1 MKRVPI
7 ITNLND
13 LSIKHL
19 TKLILYEDDVKLL
32 KELQNYKNRR
42 KPNQHFKT
50 AVFHIKFTLRHI
62 KPNIYI

>member
-13 LSIKHL
+13 LPIKHL

-32 KELQNYKNRR
+32 KELQNYKQ
-42 KPNQHFKT
+42 KLFLCMPQK
-50 AVFHIKFTLRHI
+50 
-62 KPNIYI
+62 